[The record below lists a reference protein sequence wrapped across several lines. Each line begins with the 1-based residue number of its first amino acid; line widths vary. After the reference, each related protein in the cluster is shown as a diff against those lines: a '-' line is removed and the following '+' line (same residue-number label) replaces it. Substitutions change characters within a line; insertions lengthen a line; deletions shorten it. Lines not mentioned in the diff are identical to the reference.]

1 MFTEYSTN
9 MRCTCAVQRMGSPK
23 SPKYCLSLSAL
34 FYCLFSKEMVVNHT
48 KPRLDRI
55 KSKSAFPACI
65 KNILYFRRGLDYCC
79 KTSLTRITLKLN
91 FLE

>member
-1 MFTEYSTN
+1 MYVHY
-9 MRCTCAVQRMGSPK
+9 MCCAENGKPQEPQVLS
-23 SPKYCLSLSAL
+23 LSLSAL

-48 KPRLDRI
+48 KARLDKI